1 MDKKQIDTDKYEE
14 YQNAR
19 VEGFI
24 PAEWEFE
31 DYLLAEIKRLNGIID
46 YIRDVGRKQKRKEVS
61 GFFLS
66 IMEKVLTVKEYEEW
80 RSGCK

>member
-1 MDKKQIDTDKYEE
+1 MTDTNKYEE

-31 DYLLAEIKRLNGIID
+31 DYLLAEVKRLNGIID
-46 YIRDVGRKQKRKEVS
+46 YIKDVGRIEKRKEVS
-61 GFFLS
+61 VFFLS
-66 IMEKVLTVKEYEEW
+66 IMEKVLTLEEYEEW
-80 RSGCK
+80 ISECK

>member
-1 MDKKQIDTDKYEE
+1 MIDTDKYEE

-31 DYLLAEIKRLNGIID
+31 DYLLAEIKRLREAIA
-46 YIRDVGRKQKRKEVS
+46 DVANSMEAADPSLLRSFIKDLLEV
-61 GFFLS
+61 
-66 IMEKVLTVKEYEEW
+66 IE
-80 RSGCK
+80 

>member
-1 MDKKQIDTDKYEE
+1 MNKKQINTTKYEE

-31 DYLLAEIKRLNGIID
+31 DYLLAEVKRLNGIID
-46 YIRDVGRKQKRKEVS
+46 YIKDVGRIEKRKEVS
-61 GFFLS
+61 VFFLS
-66 IMEKVLTVKEYEEW
+66 IMEKVLTLEEYEEW
-80 RSGCK
+80 ISECK